1 NEIRIEP
8 LSSGILCSQVE
19 SSDKIS
25 SKRAYKSEDFSY
37 IFHSMF
43 KRQLKSK
50 RAKLNSSPAGPGM
63 REDQERIAEFK
74 QPQRKL
80 LSPLKNCC
88 CKHQKYNV
96 LVTIVHPCLIKEIQM
111 KTRPKSSCKVPVATI
126 VVIDQS
132 ETERK
137 VVLWRGA
144 AFWSLTVF
152 PGDIVLL
159 TDIMMFE
166 NLWYGEVMLQST
178 FTSQLLNLG

>member
-1 NEIRIEP
+1 NEIHIER
-8 LSSGILCSQVE
+8 LSSGILCSQLD
-19 SSDKIS
+19 SSHKTS
-25 SKRAYKSEDFSY
+25 SKRARKCEDSFH
-37 IFHSMF
+37 IFHSVL

-50 RAKLNSSPAGPGM
+50 RAKLTSSPAGSGM
-63 REDQERIAEFK
+63 RVDQERVTEFK
-74 QPQRKL
+74 KL
-80 LSPLKNCC
+80 QKKLSPLRNCC
-88 CKHQKYNV
+88 CKNQKYNV
-96 LVTIVHPCLIKEIQM
+96 LVTIVHPCYIKEIQV

-132 ETERK
+132 EIERK

-159 TDIMMFE
+159 TDIIMYE
-166 NLWYGEVMLQST
+166 NLWCGEIMLQST

>member
-1 NEIRIEP
+1 NEIHIEP

-19 SSDKIS
+19 SSHKSS
-25 SKRAYKSEDFSY
+25 SKRARKSEDFH
-37 IFHSMF
+37 IFHSTF

-50 RAKLNSSPAGPGM
+50 RTKLNSSPAVPGM
-63 REDQERIAEFK
+63 RMDKEMIEFK

-80 LSPLKNCC
+80 SSLKNCC
-88 CKHQKYNV
+88 CKNQKYNV
-96 LVTIVHPCLIKEIQM
+96 LVTIVHPCLIKEIQV

-159 TDIMMFE
+159 TDVMMYE

-178 FTSQLLNLG
+178 LTSQLLNLG

>member
-1 NEIRIEP
+1 NEIHIEP
-8 LSSGILCSQVE
+8 LSSGILCSQVDG
-19 SSDKIS
+19 SHKNS
-25 SKRAYKSEDFSY
+25 SKRPRKYEDSFHL
-37 IFHSMF
+37 FHSAF

-50 RAKLNSSPAGPGM
+50 RAKLNSSPPGPGT
-63 REDQERIAEFK
+63 RGDQERMTEFK
-74 QPQRKL
+74 KCPKKL
-80 LSPLKNCC
+80 SSLKNCC
-88 CKHQKYNV
+88 CKNQKYNV
-96 LVTIVHPCLIKEIQM
+96 LVTVVHPCHIKEIQV

-126 VVIDQS
+126 VVTDQS

-159 TDIMMFE
+159 TDITMYE
-166 NLWYGEVMLQST
+166 NLWCGEIMLQST